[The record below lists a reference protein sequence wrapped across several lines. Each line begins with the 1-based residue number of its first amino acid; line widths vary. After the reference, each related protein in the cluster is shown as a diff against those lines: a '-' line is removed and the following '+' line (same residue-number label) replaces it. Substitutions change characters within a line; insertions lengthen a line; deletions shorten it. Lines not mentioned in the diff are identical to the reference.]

1 MHGASCCHTPGILS
15 CTLVLLPSLSC
26 ILTSLLG
33 GAHPFLPSL
42 LGPRVCYHSIN
53 MKFDALRRFA
63 RQVLS
68 RRCILRRCLHRLT
81 PFHVNHCD
89 AGVYFLAEGHY
100 HFDPWMMYTQY
111 PLDMRRSETIHLL
124 WRSGLPFTQY
134 KTGERFTKDRC
145 TLASHLQH
153 WQDRVKAGDIQLLC
167 PSLSPFVWCHLR
179 RACFQSQS

>member
-42 LGPRVCYHSIN
+42 LGPRVCDHSIN
-53 MKFDALRRFA
+53 MEFDALRRFA

-81 PFHVNHCD
+81 RFHINHCD

-100 HFDPWMMYTQY
+100 HFCPWMMYTQY
-111 PLDMRRSETIHLL
+111 PLDMRRSETIHL
-124 WRSGLPFTQY
+124 P
-134 KTGERFTKDRC
+134 GEAGCSSHNTK
-145 TLASHLQH
+145 
-153 WQDRVKAGDIQLLC
+153 RVKDSPRTAALLPATPTALAG
-167 PSLSPFVWCHLR
+167 S
-179 RACFQSQS
+179 SQSWRYPITLPLT